1 VDSIHFHSMGKLGAA
16 AYSQIDS
23 PAIQQ
28 SISLFGMAELSF
40 LIYWMNASVA
50 HALLMKRSRAVYLP
64 ALILAGLTIWGGFRL
79 DLSRGS
85 SAEAM
90 KVAAVGTDS
99 EIGTANLP
107 SFDENTSDIKKVFE
121 RTRNASAQG
130 AELVVWNEA
139 SFFLLPEN
147 ESAWMDSISDLAQE
161 LNTSIVAA
169 YVVAYE
175 KPEFHFD
182 NKYIMVTPNGS
193 IDHSYMKHEPVP
205 GEPATPGTS
214 AQQTVELNG
223 SMVGGAICYDYDF
236 PYLARDNKKAGADIV
251 GLPSSDWR
259 GIDPIHTQMAA
270 MMAIEQG
277 NSIVR
282 STRIGLSAAITPYG
296 VMNAQMSSFDEND
309 KIMIAN
315 VPSQGITTLY
325 SLIGKFFVWLCLAGL
340 AGIAVH
346 SLLSKKRGIKLEK
359 DRKPVTAIA

>member
-1 VDSIHFHSMGKLGAA
+1 
-16 AYSQIDS
+16 
-23 PAIQQ
+23 
-28 SISLFGMAELSF
+28 
-40 LIYWMNASVA
+40 
-50 HALLMKRSRAVYLP
+50 
-64 ALILAGLTIWGGFRL
+64 
-79 DLSRGS
+79 
-85 SAEAM
+85 
-90 KVAAVGTDS
+90 
-99 EIGTANLP
+99 
-107 SFDENTSDIKKVFE
+107 
-121 RTRNASAQG
+121 
-130 AELVVWNEA
+130 
-139 SFFLLPEN
+139 
-147 ESAWMDSISDLAQE
+147 
-161 LNTSIVAA
+161 
-169 YVVAYE
+169 
-175 KPEFHFD
+175 
-182 NKYIMVTPNGS
+182 MVTPNGS